1 MEKTLTLATNT
12 PKRKKRKK
20 SANEIVFMITMM
32 AIPVI
37 HFCVFWLY
45 INVDSI
51 FLSFKAFDMK
61 TGVWKW
67 TGFSNYVELYRQ
79 FTKRGQRFTKG
90 IVQLVF
96 GIPVERF
103 YNSSPIAVLFV
114 HAVQKD
120 AFKQRFQGYIL
131 FALYNFRKRSYACLL
146 VYA

>member
-1 MEKTLTLATNT
+1 MRVLAIY
-12 PKRKKRKK
+12 KRG
-20 SANEIVFMITMM
+20 FDF
-32 AIPVI
+32 PVI
-37 HFCVFWLY
+37 Q
-45 INVDSI
+45 
-51 FLSFKAFDMK
+51 
-61 TGVWKW
+61 
-67 TGFSNYVELYRQ
+67 GFRYENRRMEMDGILQLRRAVPAVHQ
-79 FTKRGQRFTKG
+79 RGQRFTKG